1 MLLIIYL
8 GFGSRQNSIDLPTNY
23 KRVTFDAPAGQALV
37 YLVFQH
43 LRFAVPLL
51 SPAKRWSLTPPFHP
65 YHLWSGGLFS
75 VALSVSLAAAFLLGS
90 RLLCV
95 ARTFLFASAKR

>member
-1 MLLIIYL
+1 MP
-8 GFGSRQNSIDLPTNY
+8 FGQVL
-23 KRVTFDAPAGQALV
+23 A

-65 YHLWSGGLFS
+65 YHLWGGGLFS

-95 ARTFLFASAKR
+95 ARTFLFAFGKAIRRLTAGKVTKKKIHFF